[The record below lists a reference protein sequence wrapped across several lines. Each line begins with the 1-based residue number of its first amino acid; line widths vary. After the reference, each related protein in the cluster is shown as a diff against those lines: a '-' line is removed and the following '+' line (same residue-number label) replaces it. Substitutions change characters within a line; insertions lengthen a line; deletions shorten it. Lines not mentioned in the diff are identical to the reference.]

1 MAWTTPRTWVTGEIV
16 TAAVMDTHVRDNL
29 NVTAPA
35 VMTTQGDIIYAS
47 GANTPA
53 RLAKDANSTRYLAN
67 TGTNN
72 NPAWA
77 QVSLTSGVSGVLP
90 VANGWT
96 NLSSYAV
103 GDVVYASGTTALS
116 KLNKPGSPAG
126 EVLTFASG
134 ASAPSWVAPSAGVGI
149 GLVIAL
155 GG

>member
-1 MAWTTPRTWVTGEIV
+1 MTGEVV
-16 TAAVMDTHVRDNL
+16 TAALMNEQLKDNGL
-29 NVTAPA
+29 LSAPA
-35 VMTTQGDIIYAS
+35 ILTAQGDLLYGSA
-47 GANTPA
+47 ANTPA
-53 RLAKDANSTRYLAN
+53 RLAKDANATRSLTN

-77 QVSLTSGVSGVLP
+77 QVALATGVSGALP
-90 VANGWT
+90 VANGGT
-96 NLSSYAV
+96 NLSSYAA
-103 GDVVYASGTTALS
+103 GDVIYASGTTALS

>member
-1 MAWTTPRTWVTGEIV
+1 MTGEVV
-16 TAAVMDTHVRDNL
+16 TAALMNEQIKDNGL
-29 NVTAPA
+29 LTAPA
-35 VMTTQGDIIYAS
+35 IMTGQGDLIYGSA
-47 GANTPA
+47 ANTPA
-53 RLAKDANSTRYLAN
+53 RLAKDANATRSLTN

-77 QVSLTSGVSGVLP
+77 QVALTSGVSGALP
-90 VANGWT
+90 VANGGT

-103 GDVVYASGTTALS
+103 GDVIYASGTTALS

>member
-16 TAAVMDTHVRDNL
+16 TAALLNTHVRDNL

-35 VMTTQGDIIYAS
+35 IMTGQGDLIFAT
-47 GANTPA
+47 GANAPS
-53 RLAKDANSTRYLAN
+53 RLAKDSGSTRYLSN

-77 QVSLTSGVSGVLP
+77 QVALTTGVSGILP
-90 VANGWT
+90 VANGGT

-134 ASAPSWVAPSAGVGI
+134 ASAPSWAAPSGGGGI
-149 GLVIAL
+149 PNPFFY
-155 GG
+155 

>member
-1 MAWTTPRTWVTGEIV
+1 MNEQIK
-16 TAAVMDTHVRDNL
+16 DNGL
-29 NVTAPA
+29 LTAPA
-35 VMTTQGDIIYAS
+35 IMTGQGDLIYGSA
-47 GANTPA
+47 ANTPA
-53 RLAKDANSTRYLAN
+53 RLAKDTNATRSLTN

-77 QVSLTSGVSGVLP
+77 QVALTSGVSGALP
-90 VANGWT
+90 VANGGT

-103 GDVVYASGTTALS
+103 GDVIYASGTTALS